1 MKIVYDEKLMKYIA
15 LFESSTKVNIKD
27 MFLMNNM
34 LYCVFVKEDLKK
46 AIGPNGA
53 KIKRL
58 ENMVKKK
65 IRVLPY
71 SNDVKI
77 FVKDLLYPFEVD
89 KIEGDDKIINIYCRE
104 SKTKGLL
111 IGRERRNLLNFK
123 EIIKSISM
131 NFNIFSIFI

>member
-15 LFESSTKVNIKD
+15 LFESSTKVNVKD
-27 MFLMNNM
+27 MFLINNI
-34 LYCVFVKEDLKK
+34 LYCVVEKEDLKR

-53 KIKRL
+53 KIKRI

-65 IRVLPY
+65 IRILPY
-71 SNDVKI
+71 SSDVKL

-89 KIEGDDKIINIYCRE
+89 KIEENDKIINIYCKE

-123 EIIKSISM
+123 EIIKRYFPVEDLKVI
-131 NFNIFSIFI
+131 